1 MFLVRYVLRPARS
14 AFCQRM
20 LNSITKVSFAF
31 AEMLA
36 AAQAAKALSE
46 IKDRAEVAHGLY
58 MVDGSG
64 EGLEQTVIGSRT
76 SSCLG

>member
-1 MFLVRYVLRPARS
+1 
-14 AFCQRM
+14 M